1 MSRILIDNGS
11 SCDIMYAELFE
22 KLGMKKEK
30 LWPYA
35 RSHLQP
41 LNGKI
46 IHRMGYIK
54 LLVTFGEE
62 RDTKI
67 VNL

>member
-1 MSRILIDNGS
+1 MSRILTDNGS

-30 LWPYA
+30 LSPYA
-35 RSHLQP
+35 GSH
-41 LNGKI
+41 
-46 IHRMGYIK
+46 

-67 VNL
+67 VDL

>member
-1 MSRILIDNGS
+1 MSRILIYNGS

-35 RSHLQP
+35 GSNLQP
-41 LNGKI
+41 LNDKI
-46 IHRMGYIK
+46 IHHMGYIE

-62 RDTKI
+62 RDTKL
-67 VNL
+67 VDL